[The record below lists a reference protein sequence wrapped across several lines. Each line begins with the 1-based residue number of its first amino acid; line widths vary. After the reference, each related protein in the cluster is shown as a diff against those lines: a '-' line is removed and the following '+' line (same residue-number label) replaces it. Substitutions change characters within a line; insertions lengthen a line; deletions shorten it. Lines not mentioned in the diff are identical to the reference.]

1 MVIFIDSYVNVPE
14 GNMVEA
20 QTVIKNL
27 AINTWDFEEVTP
39 TSGDG
44 VSNQT

>member
-1 MVIFIDSYVNVPE
+1 MVIVIDRYVNLPE

-20 QTVIKNL
+20 KIVIKNL